1 MSYKKCN
8 ISKFNQYMKSDK
20 TLFAIYTDLES
31 YIKENLIHLGCVNNP
46 EKSSTTK
53 KGEHVLCRCS
63 MSTEQK
69 R

>member
-1 MSYKKCN
+1 
-8 ISKFNQYMKSDK
+8 MKSDK
-20 TLFAIYTDLES
+20 TLFAIYADLES
-31 YIKENLIHLGCVNNP
+31 YIKEIDGCVNNP

>member
-20 TLFAIYTDLES
+20 TLFAIYADLES
-31 YIKENLIHLGCVNNP
+31 YIKEIDGCVNNP

>member
-20 TLFAIYTDLES
+20 TLFAIYADFES
-31 YIKENLIHLGCVNNP
+31 YIKEIDGCVNNP

>member
-31 YIKENLIHLGCVNNP
+31 YIKEIDGCVNNP

>member
-20 TLFAIYTDLES
+20 TLFAIYADLEF
-31 YIKENLIHLGCVNNP
+31 YIKEIDGCVNNS

>member
-20 TLFAIYTDLES
+20 TLFAIYADLES
-31 YIKENLIHLGCVNNP
+31 YIKEIDGCVNNP

-53 KGEHVLCRCS
+53 KSEHVLCRCS

>member
-20 TLFAIYTDLES
+20 TLFAIYADLES
-31 YIKENLIHLGCVNNP
+31 YIKEIDGCVNNP

-69 R
+69 K